1 MGQVRGPVQPEEGV
15 RLVGG
20 KLDQRAVPPHIAQA
34 GQRVPGVDQR
44 RHHREVES
52 IRWFRDSRG
61 AGEQPQAIGRAGSCA
76 ESAGPAG
83 EAQVTSGSPER
94 QGRLSCYSYVRMDP
108 TASPAS
114 PPPKASPIHRHWF
127 LAIAGLFVLVL
138 VLLPL
143 LQWRQ
148 ISSQALREILRAEM
162 TRVSDSVYVLQIS
175 PVRLRLFPGSISF
188 DSAYVTTDTIRK
200 AAYPNRPV
208 LRLGAHD
215 CQFSGVDI
223 WKLLRKQGLYGSLF
237 RCSDIRIGARVA
249 STDSI
254 ETAAASPRNKGL
266 DFLTLQREFKLPA
279 ELPVISIERVA
290 FPDIRL
296 DLTRQRADLPTQR
309 VALQKFS
316 ASFEDVVID
325 PQIPAS
331 RAPPALQQADRARGG
346 GTRHRVGRRERQL
359 QAHGG
364 RPGRGQLHPAWGSA
378 SSPPTA
384 RARGSGAS
392 PTAGPGSCSRPTAS
406 GSRASISP
414 S

>member
-1 MGQVRGPVQPEEGV
+1 
-15 RLVGG
+15 
-20 KLDQRAVPPHIAQA
+20 
-34 GQRVPGVDQR
+34 
-44 RHHREVES
+44 
-52 IRWFRDSRG
+52 
-61 AGEQPQAIGRAGSCA
+61 
-76 ESAGPAG
+76 
-83 EAQVTSGSPER
+83 
-94 QGRLSCYSYVRMDP
+94 MDP
-108 TASPAS
+108 TASPVS
-114 PPPKASPIHRHWF
+114 PPQKSSPIHRHW
-127 LAIAGLFVLVL
+127 LKAIAGLLVLVA

-175 PVRLRLFPGSISF
+175 PVRLRLFPGSVSF

-200 AAYPNRPV
+200 AAYPGRPV

-254 ETAAASPRNKGL
+254 ETAAASPRHKGL

-316 ASFEDVVID
+316 ASFEDVIID

-331 RAPPALQQADRARGG
+331 QRRPLFSRQIALAAEEL
-346 GTRHRVGRRERQL
+346 VI
-359 QAHGG
+359 
-364 RPGRGQLHPAWGSA
+364 
-378 SSPPTA
+378 
-384 RARGSGAS
+384 GSGDENVS
-392 PTAGPGSCSRPTAS
+392 F
-406 GSRASISP
+406 
-414 S
+414 

>member
-1 MGQVRGPVQPEEGV
+1 
-15 RLVGG
+15 
-20 KLDQRAVPPHIAQA
+20 
-34 GQRVPGVDQR
+34 
-44 RHHREVES
+44 
-52 IRWFRDSRG
+52 
-61 AGEQPQAIGRAGSCA
+61 
-76 ESAGPAG
+76 
-83 EAQVTSGSPER
+83 
-94 QGRLSCYSYVRMDP
+94 MDP
-108 TASPAS
+108 TASPVL
-114 PPPKASPIHRHWF
+114 PPPKASPIHRHW
-127 LAIAGLFVLVL
+127 LKAIAGLLVLVV

-175 PVRLRLFPGSISF
+175 PVHLRLFPGSIAF

-208 LRLGAHD
+208 LRLGARD
-215 CQFSGVDI
+215 CQFSGVNI

-237 RCSDIRIGARVA
+237 SCSDIRIGARVA

-254 ETAAASPRNKGL
+254 ETAAASPRGKGL
-266 DFLTLQREFKLPA
+266 DFLTLQRDFKLPA

-325 PQIPAS
+325 PQVPAS
-331 RAPPALQQADRARGG
+331 QRRPLFSKQIALAAEELAIGSGDETVTFKHMAADLDEGSFTLLG
-346 GTRHRVGRRERQL
+346 LRVE
-359 QAHGG
+359 
-364 RPGRGQLHPAWGSA
+364 PTDSA
-378 SSPPTA
+378 SAWFRRQPFRRPWVMLSADSVRFAGLDLAQLIMDGKVVTERIVIGGLDARIQTDASLPP
-384 RARGSGAS
+384 
-392 PTAGPGSCSRPTAS
+392 RPPSA
-406 GSRASISP
+406 AAPISAVH
-414 S
+414 